1 MNPHTLYYQDSHL
14 TRFTA
19 QVTGCT
25 QQGERW
31 EITLD
36 NTAFYPEGGGQSA
49 DQGTLGGVSVLDVR
63 ERGEEIIHFCDGP
76 LSVGSAV
83 EGEICWQ
90 RRFDLMQQHSG
101 EHILSGIIHSRYGF
115 HNVGFHMGEETI
127 TIDFDGMIP
136 QGDIPDLE
144 LAANRAIW
152 QDVPVECRFVEGQEL
167 ENQTYRSKK
176 ALRGTVRL
184 VTFPGYDCCA
194 CCGTHVKR
202 SGQVGMVKI
211 LSWEKFHQG
220 VRMEIVC
227 GGRALRYFS
236 ALAEQNRQVSNLF
249 SAKPL
254 ETGTVARKFKE
265 DYETLKFRLGG
276 LENQLF
282 EAVAKEYTGLGDVV
296 LFREDLSPD
305 ALRRLAD
312 KVGAVCGG
320 RCAIFSGSDQEGY
333 RYAICHQQGDLR
345 AFIKDFNQALRG
357 RGGGKPN
364 FVQGSC
370 TATRQEILT
379 HLGV

>member
-1 MNPHTLYYQDSHL
+1 MNPHALYYKDTHL

-25 QQGERW
+25 RNGGQW

-36 NTAFYPEGGGQSA
+36 NTAFYPEGGGQPA
-49 DQGTLGGVSVLDVR
+49 DQGTLGAVRVLDVR
-63 ERGEEIIHFCDGP
+63 ERGEEIIHFCDGALP
-76 LSVGSAV
+76 VGSTV
-83 EGEICWQ
+83 EGEICWR

-115 HNVGFHMGEETI
+115 HNVGFHMGAETI
-127 TIDFDGMIP
+127 TIDFDGVIP
-136 QGDIPDLE
+136 QEDVPGLE
-144 LAANRAIW
+144 LAANEAIW
-152 QDVPVECRFVEGQEL
+152 QDVPVECRFVEGEAL

-176 ALRGTVRL
+176 ALTGAVRL

-227 GGRALRYFS
+227 GGRALSYFS
-236 ALAEQNRQVSNLF
+236 RLAEQNRQVSNLF

-254 ETGTVARKFKE
+254 ETGAVARKFKADAE
-265 DYETLKFRLGG
+265 AMKFCLGN

-282 EAVAKEYTGLGDVV
+282 EAISKEYTGKGDVI

-320 RCAIFSGSDQEGY
+320 RCAIFSGDDNEGY

-345 AFIKDFNQALRG
+345 TFIKEFNQALQG

-370 TATRQEILT
+370 AATRQAITAYLAQ
-379 HLGV
+379 